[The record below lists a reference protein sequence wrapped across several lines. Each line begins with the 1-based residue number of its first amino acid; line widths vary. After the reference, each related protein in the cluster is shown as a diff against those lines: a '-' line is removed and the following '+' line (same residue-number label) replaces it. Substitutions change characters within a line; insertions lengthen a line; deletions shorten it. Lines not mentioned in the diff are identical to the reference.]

1 MIGLESIPVD
11 VYLNATYIHYGI
23 YCRCK
28 RFCEVRDIEAA
39 ATLMHPHGPPAGA
52 TIVVAFNLN
61 PATIQKVAA
70 AQASFHRHLGGTM

>member
-1 MIGLESIPVD
+1 
-11 VYLNATYIHYGI
+11 
-23 YCRCK
+23 
-28 RFCEVRDIEAA
+28 
-39 ATLMHPHGPPAGA
+39 MHPHGPPAGA